1 MKISVFEV
9 EIWWKMLIKSMESVD
24 KSFGEMQLD
33 TLVFLY
39 WWQGPIIY
47 EWMTCGMYFDLG
59 WMIDGLMSDLV
70 LFYAINNAIAYRICS
85 CIVYNWQFSV
95 YTLFKRVDK
104 TQYIHNNHRNNNN
117 KRNPIIIYCIILMYF
132 IIAVEKL

>member
-47 EWMTCGMYFDLG
+47 E
-59 WMIDGLMSDLV
+59 
-70 LFYAINNAIAYRICS
+70 
-85 CIVYNWQFSV
+85 
-95 YTLFKRVDK
+95 
-104 TQYIHNNHRNNNN
+104 
-117 KRNPIIIYCIILMYF
+117 
-132 IIAVEKL
+132 